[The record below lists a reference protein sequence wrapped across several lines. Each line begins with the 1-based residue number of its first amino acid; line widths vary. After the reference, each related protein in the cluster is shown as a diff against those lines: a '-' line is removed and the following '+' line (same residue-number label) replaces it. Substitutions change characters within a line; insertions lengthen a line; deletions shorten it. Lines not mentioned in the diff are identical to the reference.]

1 MHFSEDDLKNALRRK
16 DPGPAFTQRVMAR
29 VGQSELQ
36 KSSAGKA
43 PRIWL
48 GWLGAVK
55 LRPAMTALAA
65 TLLVAAASW
74 MGYEKY
80 RETRTEQAREAAEKT
95 ILALKITNAKLNQVF
110 KRVNQS
116 INEPAAQEPRI
127 RRQSL

>member
-1 MHFSEDDLKNALRRK
+1 MHFSDDDLKNALRRK
-16 DPGPAFTQRVMAR
+16 DPGPDFTQRVMAR
-29 VGQSELQ
+29 VGQAEQ
-36 KSSAGKA
+36 RVPAAKS
-43 PRIWL
+43 PR
-48 GWLGAVK
+48 GWLAWISAVK

-80 RETRTEQAREAAEKT
+80 REVRTEQAREAAQKT